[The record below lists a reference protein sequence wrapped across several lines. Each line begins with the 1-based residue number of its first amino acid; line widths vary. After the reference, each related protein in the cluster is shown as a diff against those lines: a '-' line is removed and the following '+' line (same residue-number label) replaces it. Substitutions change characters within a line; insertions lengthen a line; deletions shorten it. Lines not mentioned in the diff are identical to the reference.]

1 MLNNL
6 SGQRLRGAIC
16 GLGMAGIGLHR
27 ILAYVASGDER
38 VACAAIDALRRVGT
52 EDEWRVIFP
61 LLKHESASVRS
72 AAIRFARA
80 VLGDRAKEFLS
91 NALTDPAPLVRE
103 NALDELDGLVTN
115 DLRPIITS
123 LLQDESPSVREGRP
137 PRPAQSPRRAC
148 CDG

>member
-1 MLNNL
+1 ML
-6 SGQRLRGAIC
+6 
-16 GLGMAGIGLHR
+16 
-27 ILAYVASGDER
+27 
-38 VACAAIDALRRVGT
+38 AIDALRRVGT

-123 LLQDESPSVREGRP
+123 LLQDESPSVREA
-137 PRPAQSPRRAC
+137 AQSLL
-148 CDG
+148 DTL